1 MTRRKACLESILSAD
16 DTWEGDE
23 EGAAENAGKHDEEV
37 DVGAA
42 GPKQAALVQWAA
54 RRHRNRRKAH
64 SDNEPDDSKPTR
76 LSRKLDLSS
85 DGAALENESAVYT
98 AVTHLV
104 ESLTIIEA
112 ARDELKEARRNTN
125 PLGELASACGT
136 VKNYYRA
143 RATVRDKVAE
153 AIGVGSADLRLDIKP
168 RHAATY
174 FEHCKRF
181 VELHK
186 NAQPDFGLD
195 DIYHGGARCR
205 HGQARRRQVCI
216 GRGIDREAFSSCQ
229 ACSRP
234 LSDGGQECRLRC
246 DGCAV
251 LNDI

>member
-23 EGAAENAGKHDEEV
+23 EGAAENAGKHDEEG

-153 AIGVGSADLRLDIKP
+153 AIGVDSADLRLHMRP

-174 FEHCKRF
+174 SEHCNRF

-186 NAQPDFGLD
+186 NAHPDFGLD
-195 DIYHGGARCR
+195 DIMGALDVGTGKRDGVKSALGVELIAK
-205 HGQARRRQVCI
+205 HSARVKRVL
-216 GRGIDREAFSSCQ
+216 DRVRTVDRKVAF
-229 ACSRP
+229 AAM
-234 LSDGGQECRLRC
+234 G
-246 DGCAV
+246 V
-251 LNDI
+251 LY